1 MIFRNWVSLIV
12 IILAGCV
19 LAFLAISPPSAQS
32 ENIAADKFSSGRA
45 MKDVRI
51 IAQAPHPT
59 GSAENAQVRA
69 YLEARLKSLD
79 MQVSIS
85 PSQLD
90 ARALKRLNKWSGET
104 KTAQTIYNVIGV
116 LPGRD
121 SSQKSILLMAHHD
134 TVWGSP
140 GAVSYTHLTL
150 PTKA

>member
-85 PSQLD
+85 PLP
-90 ARALKRLNKWSGET
+90 ARRPRA
-104 KTAQTIYNVIGV
+104 
-116 LPGRD
+116 
-121 SSQKSILLMAHHD
+121 
-134 TVWGSP
+134 
-140 GAVSYTHLTL
+140 
-150 PTKA
+150 